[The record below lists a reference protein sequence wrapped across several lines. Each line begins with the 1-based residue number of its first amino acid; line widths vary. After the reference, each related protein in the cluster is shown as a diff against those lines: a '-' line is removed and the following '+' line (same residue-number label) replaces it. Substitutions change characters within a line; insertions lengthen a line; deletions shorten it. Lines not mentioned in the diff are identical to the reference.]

1 MVVKAS
7 SACVQPMM
15 CCYRV
20 LCLLDDLRG
29 DVADAVS
36 FRTPSCEPDAP
47 SPPKLHART
56 VNSITLKWNVCSDLL
71 TLHTYFYSALVLLFR
86 QQEGHLACKMFCC
99 NNSQKLAFE
108 GLA

>member
-1 MVVKAS
+1 MS
-7 SACVQPMM
+7 DM

-56 VNSITLKWNVCSDLL
+56 INSITLKWNVCTEFMMVIMMLIIIIIIIII
-71 TLHTYFYSALVLLFR
+71 V
-86 QQEGHLACKMFCC
+86 CI
-99 NNSQKLAFE
+99 
-108 GLA
+108 